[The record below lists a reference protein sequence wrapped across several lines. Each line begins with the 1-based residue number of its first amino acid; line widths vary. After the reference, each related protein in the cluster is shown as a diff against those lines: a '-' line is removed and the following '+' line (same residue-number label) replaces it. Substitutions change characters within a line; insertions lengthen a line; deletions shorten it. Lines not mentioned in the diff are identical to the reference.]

1 MSELLEKGHAR
12 VNWIR
17 SRMQLLRNI
26 QLLFEQEKP
35 FNNITIGVSLHLEPK
50 TAVLLETLKIGG
62 AKIVG
67 TGNLGSTQDD
77 IVEVLKSWGM
87 TIYGHRNTK
96 VKQHLDNIAKIV
108 SAKPDLLLD
117 NGADLVEIAIKNNLD
132 DTILG
137 GTEETTSGDDK
148 LRAKFDGKVN
158 FPIIVINDSPLKRI
172 VENKHAVGQGN
183 VESIMRMTNLMIN
196 GRRFVIV
203 GYGWCGRGMAQYI
216 KSFGGRVSVVEI
228 DPIKKLE
235 AIMDGFRVDT
245 IENLSSWGQF
255 FCTATS
261 CEAVIGVKQFLL
273 MPDGAILANSGHFP
287 NEIDVDSLRGLSVE
301 IVRIG
306 PDLEEFEL
314 PNGRKLILLAG
325 GQMIQLAG
333 TEPKGNS
340 IEAMDLGFML
350 QALSL
355 ELIARAPQTL
365 KNGPQRVPLNIN
377 NRIAELMVAN
387 FG

>member
-1 MSELLEKGHAR
+1 MNELLKKGHAR

-26 QLLFEQEKP
+26 QLLFEKEKP

-96 VKQHLDNIAKIV
+96 VKQHLNNIAKIV

-117 NGADLVEIAIKNNLD
+117 NGADLVEIAIKHNLD

-203 GYGWCGRGMAQYI
+203 GYGWCGRGMAHYLR
-216 KSFGGRVSVVEI
+216 SFGGRVSIVEI
-228 DPIKKLE
+228 DPIKNLE

-245 IENLSSWGQF
+245 MKNLASWGQF

-261 CEAVIGVKQFLL
+261 RESVISTEEFNM

-287 NEIDVDSLRGLSVE
+287 NEINVEALRKLAIN
-301 IVRIG
+301 IVKIG
-306 PDLEEFEL
+306 ADLEEFEL
-314 PNGRKLILLAG
+314 SNGRKLILLAG
-325 GQMIQLAG
+325 GQMIELAG

-355 ELIARAPQTL
+355 ELISKNPKVL
-365 KNGPQRVPLNIN
+365 KNGPQPVPVNIN
-377 NRIAELMVAN
+377 NRIAQLMVEN
-387 FG
+387 FK